1 MTRVRFAPSP
11 TGQLH
16 LGSARTAL
24 LNWLFCRSAGGQLVL
39 RIEDTD
45 PVRSKVEF
53 EESILADLHWLG
65 LAWDEGPDIGG
76 PHGPYRQ
83 SARGDIYREHADR
96 LLAEG
101 KAYPC
106 YCTAEELEEKKRRA
120 LEESRPPLYDRTCLK
135 LNDEE
140 RARLEAAGRRPVL
153 RFRVPSEDV
162 EFTDVIRGRVQFTS
176 QVLGDFI
183 ILRSDGSAGFNFS
196 VVVDDATMGITHV
209 IRGEDH
215 LTNTARHIM
224 LFRALGYPLPVFA
237 HHSLLFGP
245 DGTKLSKRHGA
256 TTVRQYRE
264 AGFLPE
270 AIVNYLALLSWA
282 PPEGQEVM
290 RPEELAAAFNLEGLS
305 GSPAIFDRPKLEWL
319 NGRHM
324 RNLSREALAEAA
336 LPFAGDWATDAR
348 FPEMVESVKDNLV
361 TLHEI
366 PDYLEVYRSEVNMT
380 PDALQI
386 LQGEKVPEALELFI
400 GMLRSN
406 PAGTLED
413 ADRAAHEF
421 IAGIKSKGIPT
432 KQVLMP
438 VRAAISG
445 RTRGPSLTYLLHI
458 LGREECLR
466 RAQAQLS
473 PYS

>member
-96 LLAEG
+96 LLSEG

-305 GSPAIFDRPKLEWL
+305 GSPPIFDRPKLEWL

-324 RNLSREALAEAA
+324 RNLSR
-336 LPFAGDWATDAR
+336 
-348 FPEMVESVKDNLV
+348 
-361 TLHEI
+361 
-366 PDYLEVYRSEVNMT
+366 
-380 PDALQI
+380 
-386 LQGEKVPEALELFI
+386 
-400 GMLRSN
+400 
-406 PAGTLED
+406 
-413 ADRAAHEF
+413 
-421 IAGIKSKGIPT
+421 
-432 KQVLMP
+432 
-438 VRAAISG
+438 
-445 RTRGPSLTYLLHI
+445 
-458 LGREECLR
+458 
-466 RAQAQLS
+466 
-473 PYS
+473 